1 MRSTH
6 AWLLF
11 SLSPLSLA
19 IVAASLSTTGTAS
32 AQARPNAIP
41 ASNGSGLDTHLFR
54 PALDSRGL
62 ISVNGVD
69 VLPAGR
75 ISLGLTMDY
84 GHGILRVPDIGQQ
97 STALVNDSFT
107 GTFHFNYGIADRAVV
122 GISAPA
128 QLMSGDPQP
137 GVAGWGPQALD
148 SQSIGNVALH
158 GKLKLTRAGSGL
170 GVAIA
175 AQVGVPVSD
184 APRNAGADPSLW
196 YWPMMI
202 FEKRFGSEEQLRL
215 AANMGYRGHAAST
228 TTLALRNGTVHD
240 GSRMTYG
247 AGASL
252 RIFDPL
258 DLVAETY
265 GTYLLGDS
273 DAAVR
278 PSNEA
283 LGGIK
288 LFVDKSSHLLIG
300 AGPRYTNGFEA
311 ADLRAVIGFVFE
323 PPAYDS
329 DGDGI
334 PDGEDACPNTPGI
347 HSGDHTKNGCP
358 LDSDDD
364 GIPDSEDAC
373 PLVKGPRTNNPR
385 TNGCPPLPA
394 TPPPPPN
401 DRDNDGVPDVEDA
414 CPDLPGKRHPD
425 PERNGCP
432 DIVFGPTTMTVF
444 DKILFKT
451 GSAEILPE
459 SNPILDKVATALNE
473 HPEILSIEVAGHAD
487 ERGSERL
494 NLTLTQARVDS
505 VMVAL
510 VARNV
515 ERPRL
520 RARGY
525 GYYCPRDEGHDEEA
539 WSKNRR
545 VEFLILKTTQGPT
558 GAPIGCPNATAHGVP
573 PLPVP

>member
-1 MRSTH
+1 MLHTGDMRSTH
-6 AWLLF
+6 TWL
-11 SLSPLSLA
+11 PSLA
-19 IVAASLSTTGTAS
+19 SLASFAFVVTQLSTSSAAS

-84 GHGILRVPDIGQQ
+84 GHGILRVPDIGQK

-107 GTFHFNYGIADRAVV
+107 GTFHFNYGIGDRAVV
-122 GISAPA
+122 GVSAPA
-128 QLMSGDPQP
+128 QLMSGDPQA
-137 GVAGWGPQALD
+137 GVAGWGPQSLD
-148 SQSIGNVALH
+148 SQSIGHVALH
-158 GKLKLTRAGSGL
+158 AKLKLTRAGSGL
-170 GVAIA
+170 GVAVA

-202 FEKRFGSEEQLRL
+202 FEKRFGAEEELRI
-215 AANMGYRGHAAST
+215 AANIGYRGHAASS
-228 TTLALRNGTVHD
+228 TTLALRDGAVHD
-240 GSRMTYG
+240 GSRVTYG

-258 DLVAETY
+258 DLVVETY
-265 GTYLLGDS
+265 GTYLLGDG

-283 LGGIK
+283 L
-288 LFVDKSSHLLIG
+288 
-300 AGPRYTNGFEA
+300 
-311 ADLRAVIGFVFE
+311 
-323 PPAYDS
+323 DS
-329 DGDGI
+329 DGDGV
-334 PDGEDACPNTPGI
+334 PDGEDSCSTTPGI
-347 HSGDHTKNGCP
+347 HSPDHAKNGCP

-373 PLVKGPRTNNPR
+373 PLVKGPLTNNPR
-385 TNGCPPLPA
+385 TNGCPPLPE
-394 TPPPPPN
+394 TPPPPEN
-401 DRDNDGVPDVEDA
+401 DTDNDGIPNVEDA
-414 CPDLPGKRHPD
+414 CPTLAGPRHPD
-425 PERNGCP
+425 PKRNGCP
-432 DIVFGPTTMTVF
+432 DIVIGPTDMTVF

-451 GSAEILPE
+451 GSAEILAE
-459 SNPILDKVATALNE
+459 SNPILDKVAKALVE
-473 HPEILSIEVAGHAD
+473 HPELLLLEVAGHAD
-487 ERGSERL
+487 ERGSEQL
-494 NLTLTQARVDS
+494 NLSLTQARVDS

-515 ERPRL
+515 ERSRL

-525 GYYCPRDEGHDEEA
+525 GYYCPRDEGHDEDA
-539 WSKNRR
+539 WGKNRR
-545 VEFLILKTTQGPT
+545 VEFLILKTTQGLT
-558 GAPIGCPNATAHGVP
+558 GGEIGCANATKHGVP